1 MPPRG
6 LVVWLL
12 AMLAGCAPPPASG
25 PALPERAGE
34 WTRQTHREAPAGS
47 APAGIARFGVQQV
60 ELADYAAPGGETL
73 RAEAYQLASSA
84 AGLELEQTWRREPNT
99 VAFHVDRYFVILRY
113 ASADRSLLNSFVRE
127 VQRHLTPR

>member
-1 MPPRG
+1 MPPRRS
-6 LVVWLL
+6 VVLLL
-12 AMLAGCAPPPASG
+12 AMLAGCAPRPAAG

-34 WTRQTHREAPAGS
+34 WSRQSHREAPAGS
-47 APAGIARFGVQQV
+47 APEGIARFGLQKV

-73 RAEAYQLASSA
+73 RAEAYQLASGA

-113 ASADRSLLNSFVRE
+113 TSADRSLLNGFVRE